1 MYIFEVPDE
10 GTAAATLLAAISPD
24 HIKAIKSITLHSV
37 EDAIEAMRKTGEA
50 TYRSRGSSSRS
61 SSSTTASVK
70 GAGA

>member
-24 HIKAIKSITLHSV
+24 HVKAIKSITLHSV

-50 TYRSRGSSSRS
+50 TYRSRGSSS
-61 SSSTTASVK
+61 STTASVK